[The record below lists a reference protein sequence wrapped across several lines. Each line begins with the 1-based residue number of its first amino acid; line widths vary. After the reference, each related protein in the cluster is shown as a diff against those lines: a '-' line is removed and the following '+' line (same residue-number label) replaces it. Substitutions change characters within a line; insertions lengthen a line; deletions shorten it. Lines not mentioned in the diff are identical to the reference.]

1 MFRLDDPSVLTVDD
15 FRYTNPGPD
24 AFFWA
29 GEEGGCDPA
38 SIDNKSYNLAPGR
51 VGSRATIDNVS
62 FMSDYYSIPQLSVI
76 VLSLT
81 I

>member
-1 MFRLDDPSVLTVDD
+1 MFRLDDPSVLTVAD

-51 VGSRATIDNVS
+51 VGSRTNNDNVS
-62 FMSDYYSIPQLSVI
+62 FMSDYYSISVI
-76 VLSLT
+76 VLILK
-81 I
+81 

>member
-51 VGSRATIDNVS
+51 VGSRSKNDNVS
-62 FMSDYYSIPQLSVI
+62 FMSDYYSISVI
-76 VLSLT
+76 VLILK
-81 I
+81 

>member
-1 MFRLDDPSVLTVDD
+1 MTPVFRLDDPSVLTVDD
-15 FRYTNPGPD
+15 FHYTNPGPD

-51 VGSRATIDNVS
+51 VGSRTKIDNVS
-62 FMSDYYSIPQLSVI
+62 FMSDYYSISVI
-76 VLSLT
+76 VLILK
-81 I
+81 

>member
-1 MFRLDDPSVLTVDD
+1 MFRLDDPSVLTVAD

-51 VGSRATIDNVS
+51 VGSRSNNDNV
-62 FMSDYYSIPQLSVI
+62 YYSIPQLSVI